1 MKINKVLLYEIEDN
15 KNYKIM
21 MSGTDIKN
29 CLVRYCSSNIFN
41 LSSLIKGSMSLIL
54 PCFPMVVDSENFL
67 ELDFIFIKK
76 ILSCGGLNID
86 SELQVFDAADSWL
99 SHDKTERSKYAKD
112 VLSTV
117 RLPLLSIPALKQV
130 LQRVSSKYPECTNTI
145 EAVLV
150 KKQQLLPFSRNFT
163 SRYCNDNNFNILVC
177 GGHNNKISNGAKL
190 FNTNNFSEVSN
201 LSNMIEA
208 RCDFKAV
215 CIKGEVYVFGDNY
228 NHNVIRSIEKYSP
241 DTNTWEYVGDI
252 IDARKYFSTCSLMD
266 NIYIMGGLIKDCFGW
281 HKTATC
287 FKFNTKSLK
296 WQEISRMIH
305 LRTSSGCSVFEGRIV
320 VTGGSTRGMPLK
332 TVEAYDHVGNTWSRM
347 PNMVKERYGHK
358 SVAVKNKL
366 FVIGGLCTN
375 NCEVFDLTT
384 NEFTLLKQPSSIFLH
399 GPIEVITIGSKIFV
413 FRKCSLS
420 KGSLKVYDFETN
432 EWSMKTCGA
441 TKDKALFSCVKIPVK
456 KNDKKIQL
464 KTERKNFLL
473 LIVLVFLTCIFL
485 VFYR

>member
-1 MKINKVLLYEIEDN
+1 MSFIE
-15 KNYKIM
+15 KY
-21 MSGTDIKN
+21 
-29 CLVRYCSSNIFN
+29 
-41 LSSLIKGSMSLIL
+41 
-54 PCFPMVVDSENFL
+54 FPMYADSDNFL
-67 ELDFIFIKK
+67 ELDFTFIKK

-99 SHDKTERSKYAKD
+99 CHDKTERSKYAKD
-112 VLSTV
+112 LLSKV
-117 RLPLLSIPALKQV
+117 RLPLLSISALKQV
-130 LQRVSSKYPECTNTI
+130 LQRVSSKYHEWGNTI

-228 NHNVIRSIEKYSP
+228 NHNVVRSIEKYSP

-252 IDARKYFSTCSLMD
+252 IDARSYFSTCSLMD

-441 TKDKALFSCVKIPVK
+441 TKDKALFSCVKIPVM
-456 KNDKKIQL
+456 KNDKKTQL
-464 KTERKNFLL
+464 KRKRYIFFLL
-473 LIVLVFLTCIFL
+473 FALTFLTCIVL
-485 VFYR
+485 LFYR